1 MSSVQ
6 DAGAADLAADR
17 VGTKHDGPSISAT
30 VDLSAIAHNVRLLRA
45 RAGGA
50 AVMTVV
56 KADGY
61 GHGAARVARAALD
74 AGASEIGVATI
85 DEALELRAAG
95 IHEPILAWL
104 HSSSG
109 QFADAL
115 ASDIALGVSS
125 IEQARAVRAAARA
138 HSGPVRVDIKLDT
151 GLSRGGAPASEWSAV
166 MDELADAEAEG
177 PLRVRGV
184 FSHLACADE
193 PGHPSIDRQA
203 ALFRGGIALAGARG
217 LTPTVNHLANSAA
230 TLTRPD
236 LAFDLVRP
244 GLATYG
250 LSPVSEPGD
259 FGLRAALGLT
269 ARLALVKPVA
279 TGEGASYGHRWLAER
294 DTTLGLV
301 PMGYADGLPR
311 ALSGRFT
318 VQANGVDYPAVGRIC
333 MDQFVIDLGD
343 NEDAL
348 SAGDTVTL
356 IGSGPDEITL
366 QQWAETLDTISYELA
381 TLLRGRT
388 RRRYLDA

>member
-1 MSSVQ
+1 MSSVPSV
-6 DAGAADLAADR
+6 GAATHLTELDTA
-17 VGTKHDGPSISAT
+17 PSISAT
-30 VDLSAIAHNVRLLRA
+30 VDLAAIAHNTRLLRSH
-45 RAGGA
+45 AGGA

-56 KADGY
+56 KANGY
-61 GHGAARVARAALD
+61 GHGAAPVARAALD

-95 IHEPILAWL
+95 IREPILAWL
-104 HSSSG
+104 HSSTG
-109 QFADAL
+109 QFGDAL
-115 ASDIALGVSS
+115 AADIALGVSS
-125 IEQARAVRAAARA
+125 LDQARAARAAART
-138 HSGPVRVDIKLDT
+138 HDGFVRVDIKLDT
-151 GLSRGGAPASEWSAV
+151 GLSRGGAPASEWSAI
-166 MDELADAEAEG
+166 MDELAEAEAEG

-203 ALFRGGIALAGARG
+203 TLFREGIALARTRG

-250 LSPVSEPGD
+250 LSPVPELGD
-259 FGLRAALGLT
+259 FGLKAALGLT

-279 TGEGASYGHRWLAER
+279 AGEGASYGHRWIAER
-294 DTTLGLV
+294 DTTLALV

-311 ALSGRFT
+311 ALSWRFT
-318 VQANGVDYPAVGRIC
+318 ARANGVDYPAVGRVC

-348 SAGDTVTL
+348 AAGDSVTL
-356 IGSGPDEITL
+356 IGSEPGDPTL
-366 QQWAETLDTISYELA
+366 QHWADTLDTITYELA

-388 RRRYLDA
+388 RLRYR